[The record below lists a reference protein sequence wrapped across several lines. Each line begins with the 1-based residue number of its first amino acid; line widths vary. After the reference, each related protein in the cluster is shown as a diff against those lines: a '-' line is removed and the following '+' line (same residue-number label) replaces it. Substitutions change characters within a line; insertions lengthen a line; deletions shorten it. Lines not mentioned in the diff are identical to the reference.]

1 MQLVYFGM
9 LLTVFFGAISD
20 ELLRRS
26 ATEFCLSWCLG
37 VVVVFAAIGK
47 YAASHARYRIAST
60 RKTRTHLAKFEKRYQ
75 CILWLW
81 IAISPGYLSFVGW
94 GACAKLPLPHVDSL
108 AWTFAWWCFPSVLLM
123 TLLDAARCQLYRSN
137 DVKVLSS
144 ARYGWMVIMLP
155 CLATCILWDASTFL
169 SESLVGAERT
179 SPIVIACLLTMLMAM
194 LLPFLMIKLW
204 STERMGTTLKG
215 SVAISTWVEAG
226 GDPRSILLWKT
237 ELSIAGAM
245 VLGWCRPFRFLILS
259 DLLLQRLDRDELR
272 MIVLH
277 EAAHCRRWHVW
288 LRLLPVWAMSI
299 PIMAIHNPVF
309 LKQAMI
315 VLPLPSAFVLPCVV
329 ILSLVSMCVLLSWIA
344 RWTEFDADKISVE
357 LAGLQSEAKR
367 ANPGLQ
373 DNEPCQR
380 STFSQQMAARA
391 LIRALEKLTPASMSE
406 KSTWLHPSL
415 DRRVKSLNLRYFN
428 EQPLLVESIED
439 VRCLSSP
446 L

>member
-20 ELLRRS
+20 EMLRRS

-37 VVVVFAAIGK
+37 MVVVFAAIGK
-47 YAASHARYRIAST
+47 CAASRAQHRIAST
-60 RKTRTHLAKFEKRYQ
+60 RKTRTHLAEFEKQYQ

-81 IAISPGYLSFVGW
+81 VVVSPGYLALVGW
-94 GACAKLPLPHVDSL
+94 GAYAKLLLPRVDNL
-108 AWTFAWWCFPSVLLM
+108 TWTFAWWCFPCVLLM
-123 TLLDAARCQLYRSN
+123 ILLDAARYQLYRTN
-137 DVKVLSS
+137 ENKGMNR
-144 ARYGWMVIMLP
+144 ARYGWIVIMLP
-155 CLATCILWDASTFL
+155 CLATCILWDASTSL
-169 SESLVGAERT
+169 SELLVGVEGT

-194 LLPFLMIKLW
+194 ALPFLMIKLW
-204 STERMGTTLKG
+204 STERFGDTPKG

-259 DLLLQRLDRDELR
+259 DLLLERLDRDELR

-288 LRLLPVWAMSI
+288 LRLLPIWAMSI

-309 LKQAMI
+309 LKQTMVA
-315 VLPLPSAFVLPCVV
+315 LPVPNAFVIPCVV
-329 ILSLVSMCVLLSWIA
+329 LLSLLSMCVLLAWIA
-344 RWTEFDADKISVE
+344 RWTEFDADKTSVE

-367 ANPGLQ
+367 AISGLR
-373 DNEPCQR
+373 DDEPYQR
-380 STFSQQMAARA
+380 SVFSRQLATRA

-415 DRRVKSLNLRYFN
+415 DRRIESLNQRYFN
-428 EQPLLVESIED
+428 GRSPLVESTED
-439 VRCLSSP
+439 VSCLSSP